1 MQTSFF
7 LLHNKP
13 VKQCCNVALTPA
25 HFFPLRL
32 FRFGF
37 PDSIAFYF
45 KYMKFS
51 QDDGVLNTLVIS
63 AAVSAAVLLLVVFT
77 FAASSFTG
85 ETSFSQTFSW
95 WKIPLLV
102 SLGAASGFLA
112 RRFSA
117 RRILPYFGTFWLVWF
132 VAWLVSIKLFETN
145 ILFPPVF
152 LITFF
157 TVFAI
162 HLRKIWAIDSELTE
176 KLVSLASTGHLLE
189 GKSADL
195 RIESGLKLLETV
207 LPLSEAI
214 VFSYD
219 AGGKLNQIGRA
230 RTDRTTDSAVARQSA
245 WRENVQLCEE
255 AVEWRQTVVKTNE
268 ESGKSARVSVPLID
282 EDVIVGVLFVEFR
295 QNFQA
300 EDRNILEAFS
310 GQLARSFKRKKLR
323 EKSLPH
329 QFWWSFLSTQS
340 AENRL
345 DIISLI
351 NGIIK
356 EQSFS
361 ALASSHLKEAH
372 AVAYLDGTLAYLNRQ
387 MRHLAKLNSQ
397 EIHETDLF
405 SLLDRFK
412 TYIFNEPS
420 LAIRRVLQTGET
432 YKCELYFPDT
442 DKTLKLQISLVT
454 VPTDEESIH
463 ETNIPMKPACF
474 LITLRDITALKE
486 NEKLRSDMTSLMSH
500 ELRTPITSIR
510 GFAEI
515 LLADDTMSE
524 ESKEFLGIISSESQR
539 LSKMLSTFLSVS
551 NLEQSD
557 KQDVSK
563 TAVKLDNV
571 VSEVVHDMKEAA
583 KRKRIR
589 LIEQAN
595 PRLPPIAADK
605 GLIVRAVSNL
615 VDNAIRYS
623 PERTSVTISTVLE
636 SDVLRLV
643 VEDRGYGIPK
653 GEQEKIWQKFYRVA
667 RDGQDKEE
675 ESTGLGLSLVKEI
688 IEQHGGGVTVES
700 EPGTG
705 SRFSFT
711 LPRL

>member
-1 MQTSFF
+1 
-7 LLHNKP
+7 
-13 VKQCCNVALTPA
+13 
-25 HFFPLRL
+25 
-32 FRFGF
+32 
-37 PDSIAFYF
+37 
-45 KYMKFS
+45 MKFS
-51 QDDGVLNTLVIS
+51 KGDGVLGTLLISSAIS
-63 AAVSAAVLLLVVFT
+63 AVVLLVL
-77 FAASSFTG
+77 FANFAVESFTG
-85 ETSFSQTFSW
+85 NTNLLQAFAW
-95 WKIPLLV
+95 WKIIFLV
-102 SLGAASGFLA
+102 AIGAASGYLA
-112 RRFSA
+112 QNFSA
-117 RRILPYFGTFWLVWF
+117 RKLLPFFGGAWLAWF
-132 VAWLVSIKLFETN
+132 VVWIFSLKFFGINVLFA
-145 ILFPPVF
+145 PAF
-152 LITFF
+152 LISFV

-219 AGGKLNQIGRA
+219 AEGKLNPIGRA
-230 RTDRTTDSAVARQSA
+230 RSDKSTDSAVSRQSS
-245 WRENVQLCEE
+245 WRENVQLCED
-255 AVEWRQTVVKTNE
+255 ALRLRQTVVKKDDTD
-268 ESGKSARVSVPLID
+268 GKTARVAVPLID
-282 EDVIVGVLFVEFR
+282 ENVIVGVLFVKFR

-310 GQLARSFKRKKLR
+310 GQLALNFKRKELR
-323 EKSLPH
+323 GKSLPH

-361 ALASSHLKEAH
+361 AVASSYLKEAH
-372 AVAYLDGTLAYLNRQ
+372 AIAYLDGTLAYFNRQ
-387 MRHLAKLNSQ
+387 MRHLAKLSGN
-397 EIHETDLF
+397 EIYETDLF

-412 TYIFNEPS
+412 TYVFNEPS
-420 LAIRRVLQTGET
+420 LAIRRVMQSGET

-442 DKTLKLQISLVT
+442 NKTLNLQISLVK
-454 VPTDEESIH
+454 VPTDDDSIH
-463 ETNIPMKPACF
+463 DTNISMKPACF
-474 LITLRDITALKE
+474 LITLRDVTALKE

-510 GFAEI
+510 GFAEL
-515 LLADDTMSE
+515 LLADDTVSE
-524 ESKEFLGIISSESQR
+524 ENKEFLEIISNESQR
-539 LSKMLSTFLSVS
+539 LAKMLSTFLSVS

-563 TAVKLDNV
+563 TAVKLDSI
-571 VSEVVHDMKEAA
+571 VSEVVYDLKDSA
-583 KRKRIR
+583 KQKRIR
-589 LIEQAN
+589 LVEQSTAH
-595 PRLPPIAADK
+595 LPPIAADK

-623 PERTSVTISTVLE
+623 PERTAITISTVLE

-688 IEQHGGGVTVES
+688 VEQHGGVVAVES
-700 EPGTG
+700 EPGLG
-705 SRFSFT
+705 SKFSFT